1 MAIVLVRGQLNLVLA
16 IILLGFEGY
25 NLKGLVVD
33 ILYCSDEE
41 LAYVRLAYL
50 VPVSVG
56 SYSHGFRLENVGL
69 SLGYNSSYVLSGVLF
84 VLKLGQIK
92 NECC

>member
-1 MAIVLVRGQLNLVLA
+1 M
-16 IILLGFEGY
+16 
-25 NLKGLVVD
+25 
-33 ILYCSDEE
+33 CSG
-41 LAYVRLAYL
+41 LAYL

>member
-1 MAIVLVRGQLNLVLA
+1 VRFIWSTVGQVGSDNNEQCWLWSGVGW
-16 IILLGFEGY
+16 IS
-25 NLKGLVVD
+25 V
-33 ILYCSDEE
+33 SDEE

-69 SLGYNSSYVLSGVLF
+69 SLGYAYVLSGWVR
-84 VLKLGQIK
+84 QIT
-92 NECC
+92 NIVIWARC